1 MPEDCPFTARIGG
14 DNDGNRFSSFQE
26 ITMLFRLL
34 SACFA
39 AALPAVVAAAPSA
52 PIAIK
57 TITYK
62 GSLPY
67 AESGDAKRDARIN
80 HRIFLD
86 MAEQPAPAKYSDGIK
101 VPKEQDGP
109 QGSSDFGFSVL
120 RNDDRVLALEVD
132 AEGCGAYC
140 EHYWTQYNFDAATG
154 RMIFA
159 SDIFTPA
166 GGAMLLKQNL
176 VKRLVE
182 YRKAIAG
189 LNKDV
194 VANRKKK
201 GVATPWPQPR
211 LDGKQDE
218 EEDRISETIDMYE
231 RCMESMGSPD
241 YGKYFTLANTSLK
254 IDGDSITFLYGRC
267 SNHAMRALDDVGD
280 QKVAYRIAD
289 LAPHFTAYGKYLLMS
304 GPQAAPRAE
313 PYRQILQGR
322 VGQAAVTLQLS
333 ERYGDGSLSGTYFYD
348 NYRKPIALNGK
359 VNGDVVELTE
369 SESADTPRPLIRA
382 TMKGDKLEGQWI
394 GRRTL
399 DFRAAP

>member
-1 MPEDCPFTARIGG
+1 
-14 DNDGNRFSSFQE
+14 
-26 ITMLFRLL
+26 MLIRVLF
-34 SACFA
+34 ACIA
-39 AALPAVVAAAPSA
+39 AALPALVAAAPFV
-52 PIAIK
+52 PIEVK

-101 VPKEQDGP
+101 APKEQDEP

-140 EHYWTQYNFDAATG
+140 EHYWTRYNFDAATG

-166 GGAMLLKQNL
+166 GGATLLKQNL
-176 VKRLVE
+176 AKRLAE
-182 YRKAIAG
+182 YKRAIAG
-189 LNKDV
+189 LNKDA
-194 VANRKKK
+194 VAHRKKK
-201 GVATPWPQPR
+201 GIATPWPQPR
-211 LDGKQDE
+211 PDGKQDE
-218 EEDRISETIDMYE
+218 EEERISETIDMYE
-231 RCMESMGSPD
+231 HCIESMRSPD

-254 IDGDSITFLYGRC
+254 IDGESIAFLYGRC

-280 QKVAYRIAD
+280 QKLAYKIAD
-289 LAPHFTAYGKYLLMS
+289 LAPHFTAYGKYLLMR

-322 VGQAAVTLQLS
+322 VGQAAVTMQLS
-333 ERYGDGSLSGTYFYD
+333 ERYSDGSLSGSYFYD
-348 NYRKPIALNGK
+348 KYRKPIALSGK
-359 VNGDVVELTE
+359 VNGNVAELTE
-369 SESADTPRPLIRA
+369 SESTDTPKPLIRA
-382 TMKGDKLEGQWI
+382 TIKGDKLEGKWI
-394 GRRTL
+394 GKKTL